1 MLYMFSSFSMVS
13 LFVDL
18 QINPFRLCLSHS
30 ATESQSFKFSV
41 TILSR
46 SALAGET
53 ENIFSPGP
61 EPAIG
66 GPEDDSHTVASI
78 RVCVCVWGV
87 GDPLPHQTLA
97 VRHFHQCRVINYQ
110 LC

>member
-13 LFVDL
+13 LFVEL
-18 QINPFRLCLSHS
+18 QINPFRLCPSHS

-46 SALAGET
+46 SALAGEA

-78 RVCVCVWGV
+78 RVCVCVWG
-87 GDPLPHQTLA
+87 GGGHCHIKHLLSDIS
-97 VRHFHQCRVINYQ
+97 INAG
-110 LC
+110 L